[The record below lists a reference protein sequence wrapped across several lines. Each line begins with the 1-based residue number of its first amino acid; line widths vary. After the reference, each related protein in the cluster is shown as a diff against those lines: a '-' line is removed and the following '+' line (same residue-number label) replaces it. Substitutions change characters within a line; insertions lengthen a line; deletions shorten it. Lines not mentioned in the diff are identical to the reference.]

1 MSEKDRELSKAGLI
15 HRLNKCRAALTESNK
30 STRRAWDELKT
41 ARMTIAAQAEEIKR
55 LRDILTDLIA
65 SHAWY
70 TAREY
75 KRDVSYNSDSPGY
88 EEEEKALEIYRE
100 IFGEDQFEHLLNVC
114 AALDQRRKPNG

>member
-1 MSEKDRELSKAGLI
+1 MSEVKRYNGIE
-15 HRLNKCRAALTESNK
+15 E
-30 STRRAWDELKT
+30 DEMG
-41 ARMTIAAQAEEIKR
+41 AYVMYDDYAAQAEEIKR